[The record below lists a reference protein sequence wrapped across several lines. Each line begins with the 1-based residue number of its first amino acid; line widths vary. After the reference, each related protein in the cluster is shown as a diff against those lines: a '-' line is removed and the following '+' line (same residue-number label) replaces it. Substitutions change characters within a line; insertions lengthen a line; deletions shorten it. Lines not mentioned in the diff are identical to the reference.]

1 MAENNHLIVIRSLYK
16 TFGYRVVLKDLN
28 LEIEDGDFV
37 AIFGPNGAGKTTL
50 LKILSTLSSPTS
62 GEIYINGVNPEKDRN
77 KIRANLGVL
86 THESYLYEN
95 LTALENLK
103 FFASMYDLNDIHNKS
118 IEVLRYV
125 GLEDRGGYIVRN
137 FSRGMK
143 QRLSLARA
151 IIHNPSI
158 LLLDEPYTGLD
169 QHGIKILNELII
181 KLVNEKKTIVMTTH
195 NFYESLSLAKTSL
208 ILNQGRIVYE
218 ERNQNQNSEE
228 FMKKYISVIEEKL

>member
-1 MAENNHLIVIRSLYK
+1 MAENNHLIVIRSLCK

-62 GEIYINGVNPEKDRN
+62 GEIYINGVNLEKDRN

-118 IEVLRYV
+118 IEVLRYI
-125 GLEDRGGYIVRN
+125 GLEGRGGDIVRN

-158 LLLDEPYTGLD
+158 LLLDEPYSGLD

-228 FMKKYISVIEEKL
+228 FMKKYFSIIEEKL

>member
-62 GEIYINGVNPEKDRN
+62 GEIYINGVNLEKDRN

-103 FFASMYDLNDIHNKS
+103 FFASMYDLNDIHNKA
-118 IEVLRYV
+118 IEVLRYI
-125 GLEDRGGYIVRN
+125 GLEGRGGDIVRN

-158 LLLDEPYTGLD
+158 LLLDEPYSGLD

-228 FMKKYISVIEEKL
+228 FMKKYFSIIEEKL

>member
-62 GEIYINGVNPEKDRN
+62 GEIYINGVNLEKDRN

-103 FFASMYDLNDIHNKS
+103 FFASMYDLNDIDNKS
-118 IEVLRYV
+118 IEVLRYI
-125 GLEDRGGYIVRN
+125 GLEGRGGDIVRN

-151 IIHNPSI
+151 IIHDPSI
-158 LLLDEPYTGLD
+158 LLLDEPYSGLD

-228 FMKKYISVIEEKL
+228 FMKKYFSIIEEKL

>member
-1 MAENNHLIVIRSLYK
+1 MAENNHLIVIRSLCK

-28 LEIEDGDFV
+28 LEIENGDFV

-62 GEIYINGVNPEKDRN
+62 GEIYIKGVNLEKDRN

-103 FFASMYDLNDIHNKS
+103 FFASMYDLNDIHNKA
-118 IEVLRYV
+118 IEVLKYI
-125 GLEDRGGYIVRN
+125 GLEGRGGDIVRN

-151 IIHNPSI
+151 IIHDPSI
-158 LLLDEPYTGLD
+158 LLLDEPYNGLD

-195 NFYESLSLAKTSL
+195 NFYESLSLAKTTL
-208 ILNQGRIVYE
+208 ILNKGRIVYE

-228 FMKKYISVIEEKL
+228 FMKKYISVIEEQL

>member
-62 GEIYINGVNPEKDRN
+62 GEIYINGVNLEKDRN

-103 FFASMYDLNDIHNKS
+103 FFASMYDLNDIHNKA
-118 IEVLRYV
+118 IEVLRYI
-125 GLEDRGGYIVRN
+125 GLEGRGGDIVRN

-158 LLLDEPYTGLD
+158 LLLDEPYSGLD